1 MGGRA
6 AVAWAYVGLLIA
18 LPAGNLVYLAAK
30 LGPAK
35 LVQQLLQPDAVH
47 ALILTMVCA
56 LLAVLV
62 NTVFGVI
69 LALTLARQKFRGR
82 TVVSVLTDVP
92 LTVSP
97 VVAGFVLLV
106 LYRPKGWL
114 GKPLE
119 AAGFPVVNAL
129 PAIVLATIFVTVPL
143 VARELTPVL
152 MQIGTEQE
160 DAAVTLGASR
170 WQAFWR
176 ITMPSMRHGLTR
188 GMSLT
193 FARAIGE
200 FGAAVVVSGN
210 LIGQTQTMTLWV
222 YQEAGDFNYAG
233 AYAGS
238 LLLGLISIAAFAFA
252 EHARTR
258 SARRRRDLLTH
269 IR

>member
-18 LPAGNLVYLAAK
+18 LPAANLVYLAARF
-30 LGPAK
+30 GPGELWSQVSSAE
-35 LVQQLLQPDAVH
+35 AIH
-47 ALILTMVCA
+47 ALWLTMVCA
-56 LLAVLV
+56 LIAVGV
-62 NTVFGVI
+62 NSVFGVL
-69 LALTLARQKFRGR
+69 LALTLARQRFRGR
-82 TVVSVLTDVP
+82 TAVSVLTDLP

-97 VVAGFVLLV
+97 VVAGFVLLA
-106 LYRPKGWL
+106 LYRPQGWL
-114 GKPLE
+114 GRPLE
-119 AAGFPVVNAL
+119 AAGIRVVDAL
-129 PAIVLATIFVTVPL
+129 PAVVLATMFVTLPM
-143 VARELTPVL
+143 VARELTPIL
-152 MQIGTEQE
+152 TQIGTEQE

-176 ITMPSMRHGLTR
+176 ITMPALRHGLSR
-188 GMSLT
+188 GVTLT

-210 LIGQTQTMTLWV
+210 LIGRTQTMTLWV

-238 LLLGLISIAAFAFA
+238 LLLGLISIGAFAFA
-252 EHARTR
+252 EHHRTR
-258 SARRRRDLLTH
+258 GARRRGDVLTQ